1 MRKMRILLTSLTIA
15 VLIGFS
21 GCSTTEKFS
30 YDTWNKNKS
39 EPMTTEEFTNV
50 FKTYYVSDWKIN
62 ETATDA
68 DIKYDNSEFY
78 EAGFAFWDANDD
90 DVIDQNEWKS
100 INSFYFQKYEFE
112 DFKKID
118 DNENGELSFT
128 EFREEVED
136 NGLFTSWD
144 VNDDN
149 AMNEG
154 ELAQGVF
161 HSYDFD
167 DSGFLEKGE
176 FNTFASDYAER

>member
-1 MRKMRILLTSLTIA
+1 MKKMRILSTSLMIA
-15 VLIGFS
+15 ALIGFS

-30 YDTWNKNKS
+30 YDTWNKDKS
-39 EPMTTEEFTNV
+39 KPMTTDEFTNV

-62 ETATDA
+62 ETPT
-68 DIKYDNSEFY
+68 DIKYDNSDFY
-78 EAGFAFWDANDD
+78 EAGFAFWDENDD
-90 DVIDQNEWKS
+90 GVIDRDEWKS
-100 INSFYFQKYEFE
+100 INSFFFQKYEFE
-112 DFKKID
+112 DFEKID
-118 DNENGELSFT
+118 DNENGELSLT
-128 EFREEVED
+128 EYREEIED
-136 NGLFTSWD
+136 NGLFASWD

-149 AMNEG
+149 VLNED